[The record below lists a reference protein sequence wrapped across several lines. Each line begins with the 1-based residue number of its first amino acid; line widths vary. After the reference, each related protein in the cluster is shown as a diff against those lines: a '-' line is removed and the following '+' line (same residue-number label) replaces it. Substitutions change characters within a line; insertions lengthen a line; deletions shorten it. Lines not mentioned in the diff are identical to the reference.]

1 MALTQEVLSE
11 KLQHLPDTTHWL
23 VGLSGGV
30 DSVVLLHA
38 LKSLAT
44 STPITAI
51 HVNHGLSPNAAQ
63 WQSHCESLCQ
73 QWDIPLKIENVDVEN
88 QGKGLE
94 DAARNVRYQVLSK
107 HMNQGDVLLLGHHQ
121 DDQAETLLFRLMR
134 GAGPYG
140 LSAMDECR
148 AFSKGYIARPF
159 LSTSKTDLVDYAQ
172 QHDLNWIEDESNQST
187 DFDRNYLRNEVMP
200 LLETRW
206 PNFAKRWQQTA
217 VACQQADQMSHDLSL
232 LDMDRCDEQRERWG
246 YSLCFASLALLPRYR
261 RHNLLRNWVRS
272 RGFAIMEF
280 KHLQEAEKQFF
291 QAAVSGAEVA
301 WSGTA
306 LRLYGDRLFLTGISR
321 VEWPQESIDWSPTE
335 TLTLP
340 DGSIISGK
348 PAGKGA
354 GLKTNKQYQIRWR
367 EGGERCQP
375 VERARSQTLKKL
387 LQEYGLEPWMRDR
400 VPLIYCGEE
409 LAAVGDLWVCRGF
422 VAEAEELGCS
432 ISWDL
437 SAIGDESKEPPTAP
451 ATKTQTK
458 KPVPA

>member
-1 MALTQEVLSE
+1 MALTKEILSE
-11 KLQHLPDTTHWL
+11 KLQHLPDTTHWV

-30 DSVVLLHA
+30 DSVVLLH
-38 LKSLAT
+38 SLLSLELA
-44 STPITAI
+44 TPITAV
-51 HVNHGLSPNAAQ
+51 HVNHGLSEKSKD
-63 WQSHCESLCQ
+63 WQKHCETLCE
-73 QWDIPLKIENVDVEN
+73 QWNIRLIVENVDVEN
-88 QGKGLE
+88 QGKGIE
-94 DAARNVRYQVLSK
+94 DAARQVRYRVLSK
-107 HMNQGDVLLLGHHQ
+107 HMSQGDVLLLGHHQ

-148 AFSKGYIARPF
+148 AFSDGYIARPF
-159 LSTSKTDLVDYAQ
+159 LSISKTELLDYANQ
-172 QHDLNWIEDESNQST
+172 NNLLWMEDESNRENE
-187 DFDRNYLRNEVMP
+187 FDRNYLRNEVMP
-200 LLETRW
+200 LLEDRW

-280 KHLQEAEKQFF
+280 KHLLEAEKQFF

-306 LRLYGDRLFLTGISR
+306 LRLFADRLFLTGISR
-321 VEWPQESIDWSPTE
+321 LEWSHEAVQWSPKDNIE
-335 TLTLP
+335 LP
-340 DGSIISGK
+340 DGSFLTAK
-348 PAGKGA
+348 PAGKGV
-354 GLKTNKQYQIRWR
+354 GLKTNKQYEIRWR

-375 VERARSQTLKKL
+375 TERAHSQTLKKL
-387 LQEYGLEPWMRDR
+387 LQEYGLEPWLRDR
-400 VPLIYCGEE
+400 VPLIYCGGK

-422 VAEAEELGCS
+422 VAEAEELGCL
-432 ISWDL
+432 IGWDL
-437 SAIGDESKEPPTAP
+437 SSISDDIHTDENVAAGSPPEVKAIP
-451 ATKTQTK
+451 A
-458 KPVPA
+458 